1 MARKTRKHHFG
12 GPAVFAAMSKLPM
25 KSSGRNLVKNSFGLW
40 WNGIWLSLLIALFM
54 DLRALY
60 REMLIRMPEG
70 IRAEDDIIPGG
81 DIRLRGNVW
90 LRSAFKASGLKQ
102 VPRESQCRL
111 AVAKVFTKKRL
122 VFRSNLIS
130 LVRFVVFLNHSPKTL
145 FWVNIDGF

>member
-1 MARKTRKHHFG
+1 
-12 GPAVFAAMSKLPM
+12 
-25 KSSGRNLVKNSFGLW
+25 
-40 WNGIWLSLLIALFM
+40 M

-111 AVAKVFTKKRL
+111 AVAKVFTKKKKIG
-122 VFRSNLIS
+122 IS
-130 LVRFVVFLNHSPKTL
+130 
-145 FWVNIDGF
+145 I